1 MRGGTA
7 VERDAARSHETSV
20 DRSYKIL
27 VNLVLVKRERIDKLL
42 VEQGLAESR
51 TKAQAMVMA
60 GVVLVDEQ
68 RVEKPSQQIDSGST
82 IRIKGGDDPT
92 SRYVGRG
99 GLKLEAALRE
109 FQVDVAGW
117 TCLDVGASTG
127 GFTDC
132 LLQHGAAHVVA
143 IDVGHNQ
150 IDWRLRNDARVEVR
164 EGVNARYVKPED
176 FETKFELAVMDV
188 SFISATKVLPAI
200 VPLLREGGGIVTLIK
215 PQFEVGRGEVGGGG
229 VVRDAGKR
237 ARVVEEVNDAARALG
252 LEVVNVIESPIQG
265 AEGNV
270 EYLAL
275 YKI

>member
-1 MRGGTA
+1 M
-7 VERDAARSHETSV
+7 
-20 DRSYKIL
+20 
-27 VNLVLVKRERIDKLL
+27 KRERVDKLL
-42 VEQGLAESR
+42 VERGLADSR

-68 RVEKPSQQIDSGST
+68 RVEKPSQQFDPSST

-109 FQVDVAGW
+109 FQIDVRGLI
-117 TCLDVGASTG
+117 CLDVGASTG

-132 LLQHGAAHVVA
+132 LLQHGAVKVVA
-143 IDVGHNQ
+143 LDVGHNQ
-150 IDWRLRNDARVEVR
+150 IDWRLRNDPRVEVR
-164 EGVNARYVKPED
+164 EGVNARYLKPED
-176 FETKFELAVMDV
+176 FARKFDLAVMDV
-188 SFISATKVLPAI
+188 SFISATKVLPAV
-200 VPLLREGGGIVTLIK
+200 VPLVVDGGSIVTLIK
-215 PQFEVGRGEVGGGG
+215 PQFEVGKGEVGGGG
-229 VVRDAGKR
+229 VVRDAAKR
-237 ARVVEEVNDAARALG
+237 ARVVEEVNDAARALW

-275 YKI
+275 YRI

>member
-1 MRGGTA
+1 MKR
-7 VERDAARSHETSV
+7 
-20 DRSYKIL
+20 
-27 VNLVLVKRERIDKLL
+27 VKRERIDKLL
-42 VEQGLAESR
+42 VERGLAESR

-68 RVEKPSQQIDSGST
+68 RVEKPSQQIDPGST

-109 FQVDVAGW
+109 FQIDVAGW

-164 EGVNARYVKPED
+164 EGVNARYLQPED
-176 FETKFELAVMDV
+176 FETKFDLAVMDV
-188 SFISATKVLPAI
+188 SFISATKVIPAI
-200 VPLLREGGGIVTLIK
+200 VPLLREGGAIVTLIK

-229 VVRDAGKR
+229 VVRDAAKR

-252 LEVVNVIESPIQG
+252 LAVVNVMESPLPG

-275 YKI
+275 YEV